1 MCQARALITSVKTAS
16 TLIHVC
22 VTMGSRDQTVPQKL
36 TSVSLILAIL
46 ELASMQSIPTDVR
59 ATPDILVYIVM
70 LTSTNVSPAR
80 AITAH
85 VWTT

>member
-1 MCQARALITSVKTAS
+1 MKTAS

-80 AITAH
+80 AIAAR
-85 VWTT
+85 V

>member
-22 VTMGSRDQTVPQKL
+22 VTMASRDQTVPQKL

-80 AITAH
+80 AIAAR
-85 VWTT
+85 V